1 LNFKILTVEQ
11 FFAQKMK
18 NLKRLISIEGE
29 DEVVR
34 GEVWRL
40 AFDVGSG
47 EVKVM
52 L

>member
-1 LNFKILTVEQ
+1 MVER
-11 FFAQKMK
+11 FFCAKDE
-18 NLKRLISIEGE
+18 KRLISIEGE
-29 DEVVR
+29 DEDVR

-40 AFDVGSG
+40 AFDVGTG